1 MARQAS
7 SEDKKRRQK
16 IVQHTEA
23 KILQKT
29 AKRAQRKQRADA
41 AAQRIAGIALVL
53 DKEKITALKGQS
65 LKDQLKV
72 FKSAMAPNL
81 KGITAST
88 KVNDIC
94 AELCKAID
102 LYKSGQWKLPSS
114 GVIDQSD
121 SGEEFDTPN
130 DSEIDEDDW
139 EDDN

>member
-1 MARQAS
+1 M
-7 SEDKKRRQK
+7 
-16 IVQHTEA
+16 
-23 KILQKT
+23 QKT

-130 DSEIDEDDW
+130 ESEIDEDDW